1 MTFWTVRSNRS
12 HASGWNSI
20 PSSSGVVGF
29 FGLSR
34 GGLGIRPDM

>member
-20 PSSSGVVGF
+20 PSSSGVVGL
-29 FGLSR
+29 GLSR
-34 GGLGIRPDM
+34 GGLGIRPNL